1 VRSIADCSVHVNG
14 SLIAEV
20 AMKSSPTCAAYNLI
34 RVETEVH
41 LSREQCHQGAAVEL
55 AAICLSKYDAQNWEA
70 SGRQPSYGCGLT

>member
-41 LSREQCHQGAAVEL
+41 LSRAQCFQSAADAL
-55 AAICLSKYDAQNWEA
+55 AANSLSKYDAQYYSSLKSTMKDEK
-70 SGRQPSYGCGLT
+70 